1 MTRRI
6 EQELEGCST
15 GGKELTREVAIDE
28 LTDAALPSA
37 MRLSARCFDSA
48 WPAESFRAAQGR
60 ARTATLTARDG
71 DRLIGY
77 AVFRTVIDEAELL
90 SLAVAPEDR
99 RRGVGGMLL
108 DDLFE
113 RVRRGGVTSLYL
125 EVRADN
131 RSALALYASR
141 GFVIEGR
148 RPGYYRDTTDAL
160 LMRRTLRSR
169 DP

>member
-1 MTRRI
+1 MTQEIAI
-6 EQELEGCST
+6 E
-15 GGKELTREVAIDE
+15 E
-28 LTDAALPSA
+28 LTDAELGSVVN
-37 MRLSARCFDSA
+37 LSARCFDSA
-48 WPAESFRAAQGR
+48 WPAESFRMAQGR

-71 DRLIGY
+71 GRLVGY
-77 AVFRTVIDEAELL
+77 AVFRTVLDEAELL

-113 RVRRGGVTSLYL
+113 RVRRGGVISLYL

-131 RSALALYASR
+131 RAAFALYASR

-148 RPGYYRDTTDAL
+148 RPGYYRDATDAL

-169 DP
+169 DPL